1 MSRKVDFIPSDPQPI
16 RLGRPS
22 FQLPDHAGNLCAR
35 PSRHPVLL
43 AAAGGGQQENLGKPG
58 TGKSQVII
66 RAMHTAIQQEHR
78 VLLAAPVALRAQGYR
93 DIFVKE
99 LDCETLHAAFN
110 IPVNSN
116 QTRDV
121 NFALNRYD
129 MVVVDEGSL
138 VSPESFQIVAA
149 ALNRLNC
156 CPVVVIAGDKKQQQ
170 PLKTVGGKTGTTR
183 SILNDRTFGAENS
196 VQHGLYQQFRVL
208 DKDYAAFLDIIRYLR
223 PTQHQLDEFQSSLV
237 LCPSGIVADE
247 EI

>member
-1 MSRKVDFIPSDPQPI
+1 
-16 RLGRPS
+16 
-22 FQLPDHAGNLCAR
+22 
-35 PSRHPVLL
+35 
-43 AAAGGGQQENLGKPG
+43 
-58 TGKSQVII
+58 
-66 RAMHTAIQQEHR
+66 MHTAIQQEHR
-78 VLLAAPVALRAQGYR
+78 VLLAAPVALLAQGYR
-93 DIFVKE
+93 DNFGE
-99 LDCETLHAAFN
+99 DLDCEMLHAAFN

-149 ALNRLNC
+149 TLNRLNC

-208 DKDYAAFLDIIRYLR
+208 DKDYAAFLDIIRYLQ